1 MRVRD
6 AKQTE
11 PTCRCWQ
18 LPSRLQEHK
27 RSTHLKAC
35 CVIGQKNFA
44 DGFHT
49 IEGSFLL
56 AIARPSLLK
65 PTLSR
70 ICSEEKVGIV
80 YVFFPRRVQQHGGPT
95 TVHHSPTVRGYTS
108 IDIIRT
114 VYDLPATQSEPLRIH
129 LSLEKTSYAWFVA
142 LMYAISAAPNIV
154 LPLCSGAA
162 VQRYGARGVLL
173 ITMGLVCG
181 GQAYLAVAVQ
191 ARSPVNMIVGRL
203 MYGSGT
209 EVLGVLTADLISQC
223 FL

>member
-1 MRVRD
+1 
-6 AKQTE
+6 
-11 PTCRCWQ
+11 
-18 LPSRLQEHK
+18 
-27 RSTHLKAC
+27 
-35 CVIGQKNFA
+35 
-44 DGFHT
+44 
-49 IEGSFLL
+49 
-56 AIARPSLLK
+56 
-65 PTLSR
+65 
-70 ICSEEKVGIV
+70 
-80 YVFFPRRVQQHGGPT
+80 
-95 TVHHSPTVRGYTS
+95 
-108 IDIIRT
+108 
-114 VYDLPATQSEPLRIH
+114 
-129 LSLEKTSYAWFVA
+129 
-142 LMYAISAAPNIV
+142 MYAISAAPNIV